1 MFVLEEFAEK
11 NVEDDKNE
19 QPHEDER
26 EVFDVHW
33 YLWEIIIYVYNVDNA
48 DKEKPL
54 ITKMILDNQ
63 FKKGKRVSHLI

>member
-26 EVFDVHW
+26 EVFDVH
-33 YLWEIIIYVYNVDNA
+33 
-48 DKEKPL
+48 
-54 ITKMILDNQ
+54 
-63 FKKGKRVSHLI
+63 